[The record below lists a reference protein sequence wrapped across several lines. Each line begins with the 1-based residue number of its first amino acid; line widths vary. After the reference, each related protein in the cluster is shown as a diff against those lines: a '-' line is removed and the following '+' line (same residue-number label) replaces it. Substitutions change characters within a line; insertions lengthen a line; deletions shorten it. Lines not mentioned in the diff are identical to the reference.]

1 LRFLCLPVE
10 RSIPSRPKP
19 IGVRTRKRSLY
30 FRHPGCAPRVR
41 SYAMPIS
48 PVLWSQILSHRGK
61 KFGTLLLAGSLLLL
75 AQWPALAAY
84 DAVSKQGVDLSGHW
98 KLNAAASDDAEA
110 MMQKRIA
117 EEAKRRAAYMKRARE
132 EGAFWLPPPEPPGEP
147 EGEAPPGGKSDAKP
161 DAKAGGEPPGAGR
174 PGERPRGRSR
184 RYDGLRQM
192 LGISNTLDITQSG
205 TKVDIVSQVESRRFE
220 AGVNSQVS
228 MPGGELADS
237 HVGWDGQWFVIERKA
252 SGGPRVT
259 EKYRL
264 LKKTDQLES
273 VIAWGGDSPL
283 AGIKV
288 HRLFDR
294 GVADTT
300 PPNPEDG
307 PIR

>member
-1 LRFLCLPVE
+1 
-10 RSIPSRPKP
+10 
-19 IGVRTRKRSLY
+19 
-30 FRHPGCAPRVR
+30 
-41 SYAMPIS
+41 M
-48 PVLWSQILSHRGK
+48 SHRGK
-61 KFGTLLLAGSLLLL
+61 KFGALLLAGALLVL

-84 DAVSKQGVDLSGHW
+84 DAVSKQNVDLSGHW

-147 EGEAPPGGKSDAKP
+147 EGEGPPGDKSDAKP
-161 DAKAGGEPPGAGR
+161 SPKAGGEPTASTGR

-192 LGISNTLDITQSG
+192 LGITNTLDITQSG
-205 TKVDIVSQVESRRFE
+205 TKVDIVSQMESRRFE
-220 AGVNSQVS
+220 AGVDSQVS
-228 MPGGELADS
+228 MLSGELADS

-300 PPNPEDG
+300 PPNPDEG

>member
-1 LRFLCLPVE
+1 M
-10 RSIPSRPKP
+10 
-19 IGVRTRKRSLY
+19 GV
-30 FRHPGCAPRVR
+30 
-41 SYAMPIS
+41 
-48 PVLWSQILSHRGK
+48 
-61 KFGTLLLAGSLLLL
+61 LLAAAALLML
-75 AQWPALAAY
+75 AQRPALAAY
-84 DAVSKQGVDLSGHW
+84 DAVSKLGVDLSGHW

-117 EEAKRRAAYMKRARE
+117 EEAKRRAAYLKRARE
-132 EGAFWLPPPEPPGEP
+132 EGAFWLPPPGEP
-147 EGEAPPGGKSDAKP
+147 EGEGPAGDKP
-161 DAKAGGEPPGAGR
+161 DAKAESEPPAGAGR
-174 PGERPRGRSR
+174 PGERPPRRAR

-205 TKVDIVSQVESRRFE
+205 TQVDIVSQVESRRFE
-220 AGVNSQVS
+220 AGVESQVS

-237 HVGWDGQWFVIERKA
+237 RVGWDGQWFVIERKA

-264 LKKTDQLES
+264 LKKTGQLES
-273 VIAWGGDSPL
+273 VIVWGGDSPL

-300 PPNPEDG
+300 PPNPDDG
-307 PIR
+307 PIK